1 MSLPPRAIRSGRTT
15 LSRLPTITIHT
26 AVLYSTLYAVRICD
40 TFPKLPVGAA
50 TFWMNAKPY
59 PRIAAQM
66 LYGFLSPRW
75 MRLAGHSRN
84 CSQDDLKQS
93 DLKRRLVG
101 PENQLQPCL
110 DAVL

>member
-1 MSLPPRAIRSGRTT
+1 
-15 LSRLPTITIHT
+15 
-26 AVLYSTLYAVRICD
+26 
-40 TFPKLPVGAA
+40 
-50 TFWMNAKPY
+50 MNAKPY

-84 CSQDDLKQS
+84 CPQNHLKG
-93 DLKRRLVG
+93 RLMG
-101 PENQLQPCL
+101 HKNQLQPCL